1 MAGFHVKAPA
11 ILFALVACCAFAP
24 PSAVAKGKY
33 GALVDAVASNF
44 DSPSIQ
50 VPAAGSI
57 EVAFSPSEGSEQLVI
72 KVVDSARSELR
83 ILAYSF
89 TSVPLVNALLRAKKR
104 GVDVRLVA
112 DEKNNVQDDRSGKA
126 RAALSAL
133 VNAGI
138 AVRTINAYPIHHD
151 KVIVADRETVELG
164 SYNYSEA
171 AARRNSENVLVN
183 WHNPKLAEVYITHF
197 ERNFRQASAYQLQY

>member
-1 MAGFHVKAPA
+1 MKTFA
-11 ILFALVACCAFAP
+11 IALVALAAC
-24 PSAVAKGKY
+24 SASAQSTADARGKY
-33 GALVDAVASNF
+33 GALVDALASNF

-89 TSVPLVNALLRAKKR
+89 TSVSLVNALLRAKKR
-104 GVDVRLVA
+104 GVDVQLVA
-112 DEKNNVQDDRSGKA
+112 DEKNNVQDDRYGKA

-138 AVRTINAYPIHHD
+138 AVRTISVYPIHHD

-164 SYNYSEA
+164 SFNYSDA
-171 AARRNSENVLVN
+171 AARRNSENVFVN
-183 WHNPKLAEVYITHF
+183 WRNPKLAEVYTRHF
-197 ERNFRQASAYQLQY
+197 DRNFRQASAYQLQY

>member
-1 MAGFHVKAPA
+1 MKTPA
-11 ILFALVACCAFAP
+11 IALVVVAAC
-24 PSAVAKGKY
+24 SALAQSNADARSKY
-33 GALVDAVASNF
+33 GALYDAVASNF

-72 KVVDSARSELR
+72 KVVDSAKSELL

-89 TSVPLVNALLRAKKR
+89 TSVSLVNALLRAKKR
-104 GVDVRLVA
+104 GVDVQLVA

-138 AVRTINAYPIHHD
+138 AVRTINVYPIHHD

-164 SYNYSEA
+164 SFNFSDA
-171 AARRNSENVLVN
+171 AAKRNSENVFVN
-183 WHNPKLAEVYITHF
+183 WRNPKLAEVYTRHF
-197 ERNFRQASAYQLQY
+197 DRNFRQASAYQLQY

>member
-1 MAGFHVKAPA
+1 MRTPKIAVLSLAAG
-11 ILFALVACCAFAP
+11 CAFGLSEA
-24 PSAVAKGKY
+24 SARGSY
-33 GALVDAVASNF
+33 GSLLDTVASSF
-44 DSPSIQ
+44 DAHSVQ
-50 VPAAGSI
+50 VPAAGSM

-89 TSVPLVNALLRAKKR
+89 TSVPLVTALLRAKKR
-104 GVDVRLVA
+104 GVDVQVVA
-112 DEKNNVQDDRSGKA
+112 DEKTNVQDDRTGKA

-138 AVRTINAYPIHHD
+138 SVRTINVYPIHHD

-164 SYNYSEA
+164 SFNYSYA
-171 AARRNSENVLVN
+171 AARMNSENVLVN
-183 WHNPKLAEVYITHF
+183 WRNPKLAEVYIGHF
-197 ERNFRQASAYQLQY
+197 ERNFRQATAYQLQY

>member
-1 MAGFHVKAPA
+1 MRTPA
-11 ILFALVACCAFAP
+11 VLVLSLVACCAFAP
-24 PSAVAKGKY
+24 PEGGARGRY
-33 GALVDAVASNF
+33 GALTDAVVRGF

-72 KVVDSARSELR
+72 KVVDSAKTELR

-89 TSVPLVNALLRAKKR
+89 TSVPLVSALLRARKR

-112 DEKNNVQDDRSGKA
+112 DEKTNVQDDRSGKA

-164 SYNYSEA
+164 SFNYSDA
-171 AARRNSENVLVN
+171 AARKNSENVLVN
-183 WHNPKLAEVYITHF
+183 WKNPKLAEVYIAHF
-197 ERNFRQASAYQLQY
+197 ERNFRQAAAYELRY

>member
-1 MAGFHVKAPA
+1 MRESPMKTPT
-11 ILFALVACCAFAP
+11 ILLALVACCALTP
-24 PSAVAKGKY
+24 PSAVARGKY

-72 KVVDSARSELR
+72 KVVDSARSELL
-83 ILAYSF
+83 ILAYSL

-112 DEKNNVQDDRSGKA
+112 DEKNNVKDDRSG
-126 RAALSAL
+126 
-133 VNAGI
+133 
-138 AVRTINAYPIHHD
+138 
-151 KVIVADRETVELG
+151 
-164 SYNYSEA
+164 
-171 AARRNSENVLVN
+171 
-183 WHNPKLAEVYITHF
+183 
-197 ERNFRQASAYQLQY
+197 

>member
-1 MAGFHVKAPA
+1 MRTPA
-11 ILFALVACCAFAP
+11 ILLALAACCAFTP
-24 PSAVAKGKY
+24 PSAVARGKY
-33 GALVDAVASNF
+33 GALVDAVASNI

-72 KVVDSARSELR
+72 KVVDSAKSELR

-138 AVRTINAYPIHHD
+138 AVRIINAYPIHHD

-164 SYNYSEA
+164 SFNYSDA
-171 AARRNSENVLVN
+171 AAKRNSENVLVN
-183 WHNPKLAEVYITHF
+183 WRNPKLAEVYIGHF

>member
-1 MAGFHVKAPA
+1 MKTSA
-11 ILFALVACCAFAP
+11 IALVALAACSAFSQSTAD
-24 PSAVAKGKY
+24 ARGKY
-33 GALVDAVASNF
+33 GALVDALASNF

-50 VPAAGSI
+50 VPAAGII

-72 KVVDSARSELR
+72 KVVDSAKTELR

-104 GVDVRLVA
+104 GVDVQLVA
-112 DEKNNVQDDRSGKA
+112 DEKNNVQDDRYGKA

-138 AVRTINAYPIHHD
+138 AVRTINVYPIHHD

-164 SYNYSEA
+164 SFNYSDA

-183 WHNPKLAEVYITHF
+183 WRNPKLAEVYIRHF
-197 ERNFRQASAYQLQY
+197 DRNLRQASAYQLQY

>member
-1 MAGFHVKAPA
+1 MKTSA
-11 ILFALVACCAFAP
+11 ILFALVACCALAP

-151 KVIVADRETVELG
+151 KVIVADRETVEVG
-164 SYNYSEA
+164 SFNYSDA

-183 WHNPKLAEVYITHF
+183 WRNPKLAEVYIGHF